1 MSSSTFKY
9 RVRRL
14 AILIACGLTLLSTP
28 LAIVAADDTDL
39 PVRQLWQLLDY
50 VAVDYS
56 GAVANGEV
64 SDATEFQE
72 MREFAAT
79 IRERVKSLPAREGQ
93 QALVRQSEALD
104 AAVTRHAPSKDVE
117 QLAHGLADQL
127 LATYPIPISPKTPP
141 DLARGA
147 AVYQAQ
153 CAACHGAEG
162 RGDGPAAA
170 RLDPKPVAFTD
181 VARARERS
189 LLSLYETIS
198 QGVPGTSM
206 LSFASL
212 PAEDRW
218 ALAFYVGVF
227 AYPPIVRQEGAR
239 LWKQDDAVRRRI
251 SSLEALS
258 RATEHELAGELG
270 ADRARALIGHL
281 RATPAAINPP
291 TGLTLARARIKESVQ
306 AYASNDHEGAA
317 RLALSAYLDG
327 IEPIEPQLSARDAG
341 LLTRIETAMAEYRA
355 RIRSDVPLAGVA
367 EQARVLENLLDAAG
381 TVLDQTK
388 VDAAAAFLASFTIL
402 LREGLEAL
410 LIVVAIVALLRKAGR
425 QDMMGYVHSGW
436 ISALL
441 AGALTWAIA
450 SFVVSISGAG
460 RELTEGYSSLFA
472 AFVLLTAGLWM
483 HQKSLAGRW
492 QRYIDERLAQILH
505 GRSAWLLTGLVFVVV
520 YREVFETILF
530 YAALTSE
537 GNGPAILAGLA
548 AGAGVLALI
557 AVALLRYSARLPVGK
572 FFSVSAA
579 FIAILAVVLA
589 GKGAAALQEA
599 GVLAV
604 RTVPFPRVSL
614 LGIFPSVQTLSL
626 QLVVAFAAIAGFI
639 YNAQAARHEQRLQ
652 ARQTQPVQRRE

>member
-1 MSSSTFKY
+1 MC
-9 RVRRL
+9 RL
-14 AILIACGLTLLSTP
+14 AALITLGLTLLSTP
-28 LAIVAADDTDL
+28 LIVVAAENSDL

-50 VAVDYS
+50 VAVDYAA
-56 GAVANGEV
+56 AVANGEV
-64 SDATEFQE
+64 SNATEFQE
-72 MREFAAT
+72 MCEFAAT

-93 QALVRQSEALD
+93 QALATQSEVLE
-104 AAVTRHAPSKDVE
+104 AAVKRHAPSKDVE
-117 QLAHGLADQL
+117 QLAHGLADRL
-127 LATYPIPISPKTPP
+127 LAIYPIPISPETPP

-147 AVYQAQ
+147 ALYQAQ
-153 CAACHGAEG
+153 CTACHGAQG
-162 RGDGPAAA
+162 QGDGPAAT

-181 VARARERS
+181 VARARVRS

-206 LSFASL
+206 QNFASL

-218 ALAFYVGVF
+218 ALAFYVGAF
-227 AYPPIVRQEGAR
+227 AYPSAAQQEGAR
-239 LWKQDDAVRRRI
+239 LWTKDDAVRRRI
-251 SSLEALS
+251 PNLAALS
-258 RATEHELAGELG
+258 RATEHELAGELS
-270 ADRARALIGHL
+270 ADRARALIGYL
-281 RATPAAINPP
+281 RATPSVLNPQ
-291 TGLTLARARIKESVQ
+291 TGLGLARARLEESVQ

-317 RLALSAYLDG
+317 QLALSAYLEG
-327 IEPIEPQLSARDAG
+327 IEPVEPQLTARDAA
-341 LLTRIETAMAEYRA
+341 LLTRLETAMVEYRA
-355 RIRSDVPLAGVA
+355 RIRRDAPLSDVA
-367 EQARVLENLLDAAG
+367 EQRKAIENLLDVAE
-381 TVLDQTK
+381 TVLDQEK
-388 VDAAAAFLASFTIL
+388 LNAAAAFLASFTIL

-425 QDMMGYVHSGW
+425 QDMMRYVHGGW
-436 ISALL
+436 VSALL

-450 SFVVSISGAG
+450 TFLISVSGTG

-472 AFVLLTAGLWM
+472 AFVLLSAGLWM

-492 QRYIDERLAQILH
+492 QRYINERLAQILN
-505 GRSAWLLTGLVFVVV
+505 GRSAWLLTGLAFVVV

-557 AVALLRYSARLPVGK
+557 AVALLHFSARLPVGK
-572 FFSVSAA
+572 FFSVSSA

-604 RTVPFPRVSL
+604 QTVPFPRISL

-626 QLVVAFAAIAGFI
+626 QLVVALAAIAGFI
-639 YNAQAARHEQRLQ
+639 YNARSARREQRL
-652 ARQTQPVQRRE
+652 